1 MSFLLGVLLLVSGD
15 IPTDSVTT
23 TPSAAQGQTPATA
36 AGAEKAGKE
45 EKKICKREE
54 STESRLGGK
63 RICLTAEQWRRVAQG
78 GR

>member
-1 MSFLLGVLLLVSGD
+1 MSFVLGVLLLVSGD
-15 IPTDSVTT
+15 VPTDSANLA
-23 TPSAAQGQTPATA
+23 PPATQNPA
-36 AGAEKAGKE
+36 QQATADADKIQKN

-63 RICLTAEQWRRVAQG
+63 RICLTAEQRKRAAQG

>member
-1 MSFLLGVLLLVSGD
+1 MSFLLGVLFLVSG
-15 IPTDSVTT
+15 TQSQEAT
-23 TPSAAQGQTPATA
+23 SAPANTQAPAQAAT
-36 AGAEKAGKE
+36 AGAEKAEKS

-63 RICLTAEQWRRVAQG
+63 RICLTAEQWKRAAQG